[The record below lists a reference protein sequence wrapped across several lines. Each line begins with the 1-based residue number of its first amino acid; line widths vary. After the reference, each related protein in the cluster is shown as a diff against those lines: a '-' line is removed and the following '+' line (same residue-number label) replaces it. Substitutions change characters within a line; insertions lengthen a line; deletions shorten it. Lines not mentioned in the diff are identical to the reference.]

1 MARDRS
7 SLHQAIAQLLNKMDD
22 PDPDIRYMQL
32 SDLTDILNHAYSEYI
47 RTDAHTAARII
58 DGLLKALADQ
68 HGEVQNQ
75 ALKCIAP
82 LAARIPGETIAPLID
97 KLTDLA
103 KNDID
108 ISIPNSALRA
118 LIASLPQPKPN
129 EAPAQDVREAY
140 GAVSKVLIPRLVG
153 HVVLP
158 SPSGRPPP
166 QLPTGLLERQKDKG
180 FSSDA
185 VDVMIE
191 IVKCYGSLLQ
201 DLELVALAK
210 AVMNIIESPQ
220 AGGVVK
226 KRALAGIGALLVHFN
241 DAQVRSFVAAL
252 TGSFQNPQLT
262 VEHRRF
268 LVATVATLARS
279 SPVKFGPFVD
289 DVVPHVLQVLSQE
302 ELSSTASVS
311 EEDAEV
317 DPEIEE
323 LRETALIALE
333 ALLGSCP
340 LEMKPHFASAI
351 DAALRYLKYD
361 PNVADIEDDEMGGT
375 QDEDSDDG
383 ITEEAL
389 EDDDDDEYAE
399 LDDDDAFSDVDDMSW
414 KVRRCAAKALYT
426 IISGSS
432 VSDRAM
438 LFGKIAPTLISRL
451 FGERED
457 NVRLEVI
464 AATTALVRKTGSGL
478 TESLTRVDSSENPAM
493 PTNTRKRRRQ
503 DSEADKK
510 DPDLRGLIAIRA
522 SPPIIPA
529 SPPTGSQADL
539 VSLVPKIVQALT
551 KLWKKASIALKQA
564 AVVMLKTLTLAR
576 NGILSDHLQQ
586 LEDPIADALKP
597 SLGSGSG
604 GGASG
609 ISATVASLQIET
621 LTLISAIAETNSTTV
636 LIPFVIALIPPVTAS
651 ARDRNYKVSTEALAT
666 VEQFVKALTPPRLPT
681 ANQDHA
687 MHIEK
692 LWEVI
697 VDRITDNNTDLEVRH
712 RAISV
717 FGVLLARTS
726 ATELLS
732 NSARIRSLGILS
744 DRLKN
749 ETTRLASARA
759 IGRVGEAASIHDN
772 IGSAWVQEV
781 SLEMANQLRKAD
793 RSLRGSCLESLQY
806 LALNPVTASLYE
818 TTTILQL
825 QAMLMPLISINDL
838 HLLTPALVIMSKI
851 IPTNAQALVTPELVD
866 ALCGIS
872 QTRIEGP
879 PLRAYLLV
887 VKVIGEHGVGALL
900 MKGLLTVGTTGET
913 TVLGRAIGTLLVY
926 GGDNLNIG
934 ISDFLKELET
944 SQDVRAICL
953 ALTVLGEVGF
963 RTGPSSPVKI
973 QTFINCLSAESDKV
987 RLSAAIALGSAS
999 SNNISECVPIILQS
1013 LTQTSAS
1020 DYLYLHSVKEIL
1032 EHSDSTL
1039 GEMAPFAA
1047 ELWQKLFAVSQIED
1061 NSAVGAECIGRLA
1074 TIDPNT
1080 YVPELS
1086 KALADPNPSVR
1097 GTVISAFRFTLGEAS
1112 NSYNNILVKTMTP
1125 MLQMMLND
1133 SDLSNRRLAVTTL
1146 NAAIHNKPEL
1156 VIPDV
1161 GQLLPTVLEDS
1172 KIKPELVKQ
1181 VKIGP
1186 FTHTE
1191 DAGLDLR
1198 KSAYATMYALL
1209 DCPSAI
1215 PHLPI
1220 PKIFDR
1226 ILDGIPDDHDI
1237 RTLCI
1242 LMLSRLSVIDPDATR
1257 RRLPML
1263 AEKFRVV
1270 LGAKL
1275 KENAVKQEIEKVNE
1289 ANTAVV
1295 RITLE
1300 LDRKF
1305 PHVTVEGVA
1314 GELISWRGYVDF
1326 VKREFAG
1333 MVRSVQMEGV

>member
-7 SLHQAIAQLLNKMDD
+7 SAQHGVAQLLNKIND
-22 PDPDIRYMQL
+22 PDPDIRFMQL
-32 SDLTDILNHAYSEYI
+32 SDLTEILESPSSEYI
-47 RTDAHTAARII
+47 RTDHHTAARII
-58 DGLLKALADQ
+58 DGLLKALADP

-97 KLTDLA
+97 KLTDLT
-103 KNDID
+103 NTDID

-118 LIASLPQPKPN
+118 LIAAMPQPKPN
-129 EAPAQDVREAY
+129 EAPAQDVKDAY

-158 SPSGRPPP
+158 SSRPPP
-166 QLPTGLLERQKDKG
+166 QLPTGLLERQRDKG

-185 VDVMIE
+185 VDVLIE
-191 IVKCYGSLLQ
+191 IIKCYGSMLQ
-201 DLELVALAK
+201 ELELVALAK

-226 KRALAGIGALLVHFN
+226 KRALAGIGTLLVYFN
-241 DAQVRSFVAAL
+241 DSQLTSFVAAL
-252 TGSFQNPQLT
+252 TESLRNSQLT
-262 VEHRRF
+262 TEHRRF
-268 LVATVATLARS
+268 LVATIATLARS
-279 SPVKFGPFVD
+279 SPAKFGPFLN
-289 DVVPHVLQVLSQE
+289 DVVPYVLQALSQKE
-302 ELSSTASVS
+302 ISPVASVS
-311 EEDAEV
+311 DEDAEV
-317 DPEIEE
+317 DPEVEE
-323 LRETALIALE
+323 LRETALVALE

-340 LEMKPHFASAI
+340 QEMKPHLPSAI
-351 DAALRYLKYD
+351 DAALTYLKYD
-361 PNVADIEDDEMGGT
+361 PNVADMEDDEMGEP

-426 IISGSS
+426 IISGSPA
-432 VSDRAM
+432 SDRGM
-438 LFGKIAPTLISRL
+438 LFGKIAPVLISRL

-464 AATTALVRKTGSGL
+464 AATTALIRKTGSGL
-478 TESLTRVDSSENPAM
+478 SESLTRVDSSENPAM

-510 DPDLRGLIAIRA
+510 DPDLRGLISIRS
-522 SPPIIPA
+522 SPPIVPA
-529 SPPTGSQADL
+529 SPPTGSQAEL
-539 VSLVPKIVQALT
+539 VGLVPKIVQALT

-586 LEDPIADALKP
+586 LEDAVADALKP
-597 SLGSGSG
+597 SSSSGSS
-604 GGASG
+604 GAVSG
-609 ISATVASLQIET
+609 TSATAASLQIET
-621 LTLISAIAETNSTTV
+621 LSLISAIAETNGTTV
-636 LIPFVIALIPPVTAS
+636 LIPFVIALIPPITAI
-651 ARDRNYKVSTEALAT
+651 ARDRNYKVSTEALVT

-687 MHIEK
+687 IHIEK

-697 VDRITDNNTDLEVRH
+697 VDRVTDNNTDREVRH
-712 RAISV
+712 RAIQV
-717 FGVLLARTS
+717 FGVLMARTS
-726 ATELLS
+726 GTQLLS
-732 NSARIRSLGILS
+732 SSARVRSLGILS

-759 IGRVGEAASIHDN
+759 IGRIGEAASSHDN

-781 SLEMANQLRKAD
+781 SLEMASQLRKAD
-793 RSLRGSCLESLQY
+793 RALRGSCLESLQY
-806 LALNPVTASLYE
+806 LALNPVTSSLYE

-825 QAMLMPLISINDL
+825 QGMLMPLLSVNDL
-838 HLLTPALVIMSKI
+838 QLLTPTLVIMSKI
-851 IPTNAQALVTPELVD
+851 IPTNPQALVTLELVE
-866 ALCGIS
+866 ALCPIS
-872 QTRIEGP
+872 QNRIEGP
-879 PLRAYLLV
+879 PLRAFLLL
-887 VKVIGEHGVGALL
+887 VKVIGEQGVGALL
-900 MKGLLTVGTTGET
+900 MKHLLTIGTTGET
-913 TVLGRAIGTLLVY
+913 MVLGRAIGTLLVY
-926 GGDNLNIG
+926 GGDNLNIT
-934 ISDFLKELET
+934 IADFLKELES

-963 RTGPSSPVKI
+963 RMGPKSPVNI
-973 QTFINCLSAESDKV
+973 HTFINCLSAESDKV

-1013 LTQTSAS
+1013 LTQASTS

-1032 EHSDSTL
+1032 EHSESSL
-1039 GEMAPFAA
+1039 GEMAPYAA
-1047 ELWQKLFAVSQIED
+1047 ELWQKLFAVSQVED

-1074 TIDPNT
+1074 TIDPDT

-1086 KALADPNPSVR
+1086 KALADPNPLVR

-1112 NSYNNILVKTMTP
+1112 NSYNNILIKTMTP
-1125 MLQMMLND
+1125 MLQMMLSDN
-1133 SDLSNRRLAVTTL
+1133 DLSNRRLAVTTL

-1156 VIPDV
+1156 VVPDV

-1209 DCPSAI
+1209 DCPGAI

-1220 PKIFDR
+1220 PRIFDR

-1242 LMLSRLSVIDPDATR
+1242 LMLGRLSVIEPDQIP
-1257 RRLPML
+1257 RRLPFL

-1289 ANTAVV
+1289 ANAAVV

-1305 PHVTVEGVA
+1305 PNVTVEGIS
-1314 GELISWRGYVDF
+1314 GELISWKAYVEF
-1326 VKREFAG
+1326 VKREFAS
-1333 MVRSVQMEGV
+1333 MVRNVQMEGP